1 MSAVMSQLRPDR
13 CEHTLPALRSMDV
26 PTLSTALT
34 HCDRGERR
42 TIGGLLGTVLPPSG
56 PIGDFRARL
65 VRTGVLRASS
75 TKTVVE
81 TLEVVAD
88 RLRRRSVEILGDEF
102 DDPSRERV
110 DALVAQLRDEFPD
123 GLVRL
128 YVALVIDTGAIA
140 ATHLGPY
147 VAPGGPLA
155 PLDVSPIDP
164 APAHTGRRE
173 PSEFSSARA
182 QRRRHDRAAKAARRE
197 QQQAARRQRPR
208 RRSRSATTNV
218 DDGARTPITETPVEV
233 TLTPLLHPH
242 VTRFASVSA
251 DSPHRGMI
259 GTAYIVYTGGDG
271 KAGKVR
277 PCVVVAA
284 GKRHVVV
291 RPLYSYARRPA
302 GGWRAVE
309 LREWEAA
316 GLEHPSWVG
325 DETHKVRWNRFRPIG
340 RLTVADWNL
349 VCRGEVN

>member
-13 CEHTLPALRSMDV
+13 CEHTLSALRSMDV
-26 PTLSTALT
+26 PTLADALR

-56 PIGDFRARL
+56 PIGEFQARL
-65 VRTGVLRASS
+65 VRTSVLRATS
-75 TKTVVE
+75 TTTVVE

-110 DALVAQLRDEFPD
+110 EALVAQLRDEFPD

-128 YVALVIDTGAIA
+128 YVALVIDARAVA
-140 ATHLGPY
+140 AAHLERY
-147 VAPGGPLA
+147 VAPDGPLA

-164 APAHTGRRE
+164 APALAGRRASGE
-173 PSEFSSARA
+173 LNSARA

-208 RRSRSATTNV
+208 RRGRSGASSLNDDTPTSIAETTV
-218 DDGARTPITETPVEV
+218 DFA
-233 TLTPLLHPH
+233 LTPLLHPH
-242 VTRFASVSA
+242 VSRFTSVSA

-291 RPLYSYARRPA
+291 RPLYSFARRPA